1 MKHTTIPIRNTIS
14 AAGIDDKTL
23 SLLWTQ
29 RWCWH
34 WNYEA
39 VESEPG
45 PSRPIYSFG
54 KILIKLYVFDGD
66 SPTLSS
72 HKSLPP
78 ASQPPPSSSSSAP
91 PASCPPYTNWRRVED
106 KHFWQMEVLCSIYEG
121 SQGHFGYK
129 KKGFGGK
136 FATNC
141 FYVRLLLIWKEN
153 VAFALWSKVDGVSTN
168 VVEGVSSKIGQ
179 SWGGARTNYPWVFY
193 NN

>member
-129 KKGFGGK
+129 KKRFWREI
-136 FATNC
+136 C
-141 FYVRLLLIWKEN
+141 HQLLLC
-153 VAFALWSKVDGVSTN
+153 AFAVNL
-168 VVEGVSSKIGQ
+168 EGKCSICTLVQ
-179 SWGGARTNYPWVFY
+179 SWWGFHKCSRGGVF
-193 NN
+193 